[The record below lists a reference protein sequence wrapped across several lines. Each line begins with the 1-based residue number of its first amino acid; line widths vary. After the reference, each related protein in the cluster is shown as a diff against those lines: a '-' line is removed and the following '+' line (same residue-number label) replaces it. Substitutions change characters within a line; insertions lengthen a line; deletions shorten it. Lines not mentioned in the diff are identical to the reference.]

1 MVKTKKIE
9 SFNFKEG
16 LLIQNK
22 FKVGKKLGGGY
33 ESEVYRVRELLTGV
47 EHAAKFFFPHRNINN
62 KALKFHAKKLHKLK
76 NCPILIKYLTAET
89 MDYKDREL
97 TYLVSE

>member
-1 MVKTKKIE
+1 MVKTKRIE

-47 EHAAKFFFPHRNINN
+47 EHAAKFFFPHLQFYSDNHVWQQ
-62 KALKFHAKKLHKLK
+62 LF
-76 NCPILIKYLTAET
+76 
-89 MDYKDREL
+89 
-97 TYLVSE
+97 